1 MWANSAAKAVAGNDF
16 VGEGPMISPCYLMSE
31 LFAQLGWEGPAYMKF
46 MNDVQKDLPVINTNG
61 YYILDGKVANSLS
74 GTLLDENST
83 VNAEQ
88 YYMRRSFMYR
98 EVAS

>member
-1 MWANSAAKAVAGNDF
+1 
-16 VGEGPMISPCYLMSE
+16 
-31 LFAQLGWEGPAYMKF
+31 MKF
-46 MNDVQKDLPVINTNG
+46 MNDIQKDLPIINTNG

-74 GTLLDENST
+74 GTLLDESNA